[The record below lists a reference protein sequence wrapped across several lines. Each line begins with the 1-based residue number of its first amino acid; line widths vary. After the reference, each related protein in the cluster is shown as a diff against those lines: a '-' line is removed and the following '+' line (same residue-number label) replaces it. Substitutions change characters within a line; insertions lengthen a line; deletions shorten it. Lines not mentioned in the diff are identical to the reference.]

1 MSSSSTCTMG
11 ITTIQHEELEEI
23 SNESIGNGVFGN
35 CFPKKFIRLGITV
48 VEKQLTDSTANML
61 YKEAIFLPELSH
73 ICIPLLLG
81 VQLDKKAISLIMQF
95 IGENSQSI
103 TVFKLLFD
111 SLYQHQASEMSTK
124 TWLCI
129 QYVMTSLMHLTTCTK
144 EDISTVA

>member
-1 MSSSSTCTMG
+1 MSSSSTCTVG

-48 VEKQLTDSTANML
+48 VEKQLTDSTADML
-61 YKEAIFLPELSH
+61 YKEAIFLPKLSH

-81 VQLDKKAISLIMQF
+81 VQLDKKPISLIMQF

-129 QYVMTSLMHLTTCTK
+129 CYDITDALDHMHQRGYLHCGLK
-144 EDISTVA
+144 

>member
-1 MSSSSTCTMG
+1 MEFLAIAS
-11 ITTIQHEELEEI
+11 L
-23 SNESIGNGVFGN
+23 
-35 CFPKKFIRLGITV
+35 KKFIRLGITV
-48 VEKQLTDSTANML
+48 VEKQLTDSTADML
-61 YKEAIFLPELSH
+61 YKEAIFLPKLSH

-81 VQLDKKAISLIMQF
+81 VQLDKKPISLIMQF

-129 QYVMTSLMHLTTCTK
+129 CY
-144 EDISTVA
+144 DITDVLDHMYQRGYLHCGLKSNNVLVAPNKGYLIDFRKVCEIS

>member
-1 MSSSSTCTMG
+1 VG

-48 VEKQLTDSTANML
+48 VEKQLTDSTADML
-61 YKEAIFLPELSH
+61 YKEAIFFPKLSH

-81 VQLDKKAISLIMQF
+81 VQLDKKPISLIMQF

-103 TVFKLLFD
+103 TVFKLLLTHCTNIKLQKCQPKHG
-111 SLYQHQASEMSTK
+111 SA
-124 TWLCI
+124 
-129 QYVMTSLMHLTTCTK
+129 YVMTSLMHLTTCTK
-144 EDISTVA
+144 EDIFTVA